1 MAQFTSYDGTKLAFR
16 RAGAGRPLVC
26 LPGGPGRT
34 PGYLGDLG
42 GLGGGRELILPDT
55 RGTGE
60 SAVPAD
66 PATYR
71 CDRLARDVEALRAEL
86 GLERIDLL
94 GHSAGGNVA
103 LRYAAAYPERI
114 GHLVLL
120 SPGPQSLGLDFT
132 EAQQQAAMRR
142 RSAEPWYQEA
152 QAAIQA
158 AEAGDDSAETRL
170 GYLPFFYG
178 RWDDAARAHAQVG
191 FSERPGRCRPVSTRR
206 ERSTRRPPGPG
217 WLRSPHRSWCM
228 RAKSRSAP
236 PPNSP
241 PRRPGSSPAGNSRS
255 NPAQVTTR
263 GWMIPPGSRPGCW
276 PSWADPPGPASR
288 PVQRPGS
295 CHRRATPAAAR
306 SPCAYP
312 ARATGARTAG
322 SSGLRPMAARDS
334 SSGAST
340 STDPAPAPG

>member
-34 PGYLGDLG
+34 PDYLGDLG
-42 GLGGGRELILPDT
+42 GLGGFRELILPDT

-71 CDRLARDVEALRAEL
+71 CDRLARDVEALRADL

-103 LRYAAAYPERI
+103 LRYAAAHPKRI

-120 SPGPQSLGLDFT
+120 SPGPQPLGLHFT

-178 RWDDAARAHAQVG
+178 RWDDAARAHARVG
-191 FSERPGRCRPVSTRR
+191 FSERARAVQAGFYAPGAFDPPATR
-206 ERSTRRPPGPG
+206 
-217 WLRSPHRSWCM
+217 
-228 RAKSRSAP
+228 
-236 PPNSP
+236 
-241 PRRPGSSPAGNSRS
+241 AGL
-255 NPAQVTTR
+255 AQVTAPVMVYAGEAEIGPTAELAAEAAGLFP
-263 GWMIPPGSRPGCW
+263 GWELTVQPGAG
-276 PSWADPPGPASR
+276 
-288 PVQRPGS
+288 
-295 CHRRATPAAAR
+295 H
-306 SPCAYP
+306 YP
-312 ARATGARTAG
+312 W
-322 SSGLRPMAARDS
+322 LD
-334 SSGAST
+334 
-340 STDPAPAPG
+340 DPAWFTARLLAFLG

>member
-42 GLGGGRELILPDT
+42 GLGAWRELILPDT

-94 GHSAGGNVA
+94 GHSAGGSVA

-114 GHLVLL
+114 DHLVLL
-120 SPGPQSLGLDFT
+120 SPGPQPLGLEFT
-132 EAQQQAAMRR
+132 DAQQQAAMQR
-142 RSAEPWYQEA
+142 RSAEPWYSDA

-158 AEAGDDSAETRL
+158 AEAGNDSAETRL
-170 GYLPFFYG
+170 RYMPFFYG
-178 RWDDAARAHAQVG
+178 RWDDAARAHALVG
-191 FSERPGRCRPVSTRR
+191 FSERARAVQAGFYAPGAFDPPATR
-206 ERSTRRPPGPG
+206 
-217 WLRSPHRSWCM
+217 
-228 RAKSRSAP
+228 
-236 PPNSP
+236 
-241 PRRPGSSPAGNSRS
+241 AGL
-255 NPAQVTTR
+255 AQVTAPVMVFAGEVEIGPTAELAAEAAGLFP
-263 GWMIPPGSRPGCW
+263 GWELTVQPGAG
-276 PSWADPPGPASR
+276 
-288 PVQRPGS
+288 
-295 CHRRATPAAAR
+295 H
-306 SPCAYP
+306 YP
-312 ARATGARTAG
+312 W
-322 SSGLRPMAARDS
+322 LD
-334 SSGAST
+334 
-340 STDPAPAPG
+340 DPAWFTAKLLAFLG